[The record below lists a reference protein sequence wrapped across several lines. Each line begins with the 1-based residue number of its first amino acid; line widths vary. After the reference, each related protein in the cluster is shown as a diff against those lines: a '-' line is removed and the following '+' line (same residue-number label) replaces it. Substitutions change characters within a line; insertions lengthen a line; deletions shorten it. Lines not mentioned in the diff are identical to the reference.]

1 MQDADVRRAA
11 FDWLAEQSE
20 LYESTLPRSLLE
32 RGFIWRE
39 QRVPI
44 VGPQGIFKPKVMHLP
59 LSITTVADGPYADS
73 FGPDGLLSYKYR
85 GSDPNHRDNVGL
97 RELMRQRIPL
107 VYCHALVAS
116 KYVALWPVFVVADNP
131 TSLTFSVAV
140 DDELSI
146 RHLTNREMPGVASSD
161 TEAEIRRGYI
171 TTLAKRRIHQIAFRQ
186 RVISAYR
193 QQCAL
198 CRLRHV
204 QLLDAAHILP
214 DSDPD
219 GEPAIANGIALCK
232 IHHAAF
238 DKYFLSVRPD
248 YVIQIRSDV
257 LEERDGPML
266 EHGLQGLHEQRI
278 QIPKKE
284 SHRPNQNLLDRRHQR
299 FLEQALRPSCV
310 VGEG

>member
-1 MQDADVRRAA
+1 
-11 FDWLAEQSE
+11 
-20 LYESTLPRSLLE
+20 
-32 RGFIWRE
+32 
-39 QRVPI
+39 
-44 VGPQGIFKPKVMHLP
+44 
-59 LSITTVADGPYADS
+59 
-73 FGPDGLLSYKYR
+73 
-85 GSDPNHRDNVGL
+85 
-97 RELMRQRIPL
+97 
-107 VYCHALVAS
+107 
-116 KYVALWPVFVVADNP
+116 
-131 TSLTFSVAV
+131 
-140 DDELSI
+140 
-146 RHLTNREMPGVASSD
+146 MPGVASSD

>member
-1 MQDADVRRAA
+1 MTLTASLGLQMSLTASSQRAQRGHRRHCRRQQKQDADVRRAA

-116 KYVALWPVFVVADNP
+116 KQ
-131 TSLTFSVAV
+131 
-140 DDELSI
+140 
-146 RHLTNREMPGVASSD
+146 
-161 TEAEIRRGYI
+161 
-171 TTLAKRRIHQIAFRQ
+171 TTP
-186 RVISAYR
+186 
-193 QQCAL
+193 
-198 CRLRHV
+198 LR
-204 QLLDAAHILP
+204 
-214 DSDPD
+214 
-219 GEPAIANGIALCK
+219 
-232 IHHAAF
+232 
-238 DKYFLSVRPD
+238 
-248 YVIQIRSDV
+248 
-257 LEERDGPML
+257 
-266 EHGLQGLHEQRI
+266 
-278 QIPKKE
+278 
-284 SHRPNQNLLDRRHQR
+284 
-299 FLEQALRPSCV
+299 
-310 VGEG
+310 